1 MINTANEN
9 SDNYFKHSN
18 KVIYELGRKLAD
30 TEFDSAAHLNHFV
43 QNISVVES
51 RFFDNMQT
59 RYFCDQEIDRV
70 SGVDLELATENTSAF
85 KLIGITER
93 YNEFVNKFINVHKL
107 QKIEASRQLNRSKS
121 MPLFDIEDSEM
132 RQVLYPLVQ
141 YDLRLYNHIIKEMMS
156 R

>member
-1 MINTANEN
+1 MIQTANEN

-18 KVIYELGRKLAD
+18 TVIYELGRKLAD
-30 TEFDSAAHLNHFV
+30 TGFDTAAHLTHFV

-59 RYFCDQEIDRV
+59 RYFCDQEIGRV
-70 SGVDLELATENTSAF
+70 SGVDLDLAIENTRHF
-85 KLIGITER
+85 EMIGITDR
-93 YNEFVNKFINVHKL
+93 YNEFINQFINLHKL
-107 QKIEASRQLNRSKS
+107 QNIETSRQLNRSKS
-121 MPLFDIEDSEM
+121 VPLFDIEDSEV

-141 YDLRLYNHIIKEMMS
+141 YDLRLYNHIIEEVMI